1 MNHKILALSAALLFG
16 TGLAFPSAVSATV
29 SADEQVDLLKQ
40 KKAEEAK
47 IAVALKRK
55 KAIEAKLKAAEDA
68 KRKAAAKDADKRK
81 KLSKTK
87 DTKVDSQSAGRK
99 PHSCDSFLSCLFG
112 KRRDGS
118 NFDRRQYGQFASSSQ
133 LSTRTTRRTVGW
145 DESKYPVGSLIVRT
159 PERALY
165 YVSAEGE
172 AIRYRVGVGREGFQ
186 WSGQS
191 RIIGKQEWPGWTPPQ
206 EMIEREAEKGHEI
219 PPFMEG
225 GPGNPLGARALYIG
239 GTIFRVHGTNNES
252 SIGGAV
258 SSGCIRMMNADVID
272 LYNRVKVG
280 SRIYVYQ

>member
-1 MNHKILALSAALLFG
+1 MNRKIFALSAALLLG
-16 TGLAFPSAVSATV
+16 TGLTLPSIGLAAT
-29 SADEQVDLLKQ
+29 SADEQTELLKQ

-47 IAVALKRK
+47 IAAALKKK
-55 KAIEAKLKAAEDA
+55 KAIEAKLRAAEEA
-68 KRKAAAKDADKRK
+68 KRKSAQKSR
-81 KLSKTK
+81 KLSVKK
-87 DTKVDSQSAGRK
+87 DEQQVAVRRQRD
-99 PHSCDSFLSCLFG
+99 CDSFLECLFG
-112 KRRDGS
+112 KRRDGART
-118 NFDRRQYGQFASSSQ
+118 DRRQFGQFASSSQ
-133 LSTRTTRRTVGW
+133 LSTRMSRRTVSW
-145 DESKYPVGSLIVRT
+145 DESRYPVGSLIVRT

-172 AIRYRVGVGREGFQ
+172 AIRYKVGVGREGFQ

-191 RIIGKQEWPGWTPPQ
+191 KIVAKTEWPSWTPPQ
-206 EMIEREAEKGHEI
+206 EMIEREAEKGIEI
-219 PPFMEG
+219 PDFMEG
-225 GPGNPLGARALYIG
+225 GPNNPLGARALYIG